1 MSEHLIRRAFE
12 APLKTWADGLSL
24 PVAWEN
30 VALNPQPEGAYLRAI
45 LLPAQTFSD
54 DLGRTHSVFRGVYQI
69 SLCMPTG
76 TGPAAAEALVT
87 ALRALFPAS
96 TSLVVSGLR
105 VFITDPLSRGP
116 GITEPDRYVV
126 PCSLPYRADSI
137 S

>member
-12 APLKTWADGLSL
+12 TALQTWATANTL

-30 VALNPQPEGAYLRAI
+30 VELVPQPDGAYVRAF

-54 DLGRTHSVFRGVYQI
+54 DLQRAHSVFRGVFQI

-76 TGPAAAEALVT
+76 AGPAAAEALV
-87 ALRALFPAS
+87 ASLRAAFPAS
-96 TSLVVSGLR
+96 VPLSAGGLT

-116 GITEPDRYVV
+116 GIPEPDRYVV
-126 PCSLPYRADSI
+126 PCSLPYRADTI
-137 S
+137 T